1 MQTEAAKHSPVVLA
15 LFETSP
21 GDGAGGLR
29 AINAL
34 LAQKFAVVVVALLAS
49 KVFYVACVATIAC
62 EPVGFLELILH
73 SFSNRFDNKQR

>member
-15 LFETSP
+15 FFETPP
-21 GDGAGGLR
+21 GDGASGLR

-34 LAQKFAVVVVALLAS
+34 LAQKFAVVVLTLLAS

-62 EPVGFLELILH
+62 EPVGFLELVLH
-73 SFSNRFDNKQR
+73 NFLNRFDYEQR